1 MIVGDFGLGRGYHR
15 DQGGLAHIGEAYQ
28 AYIRQQ
34 LELQG
39 DLIFLAGQA
48 GLGKPGDLPGR
59 GGKMAVAPA
68 AAASLCQHYRLQ
80 GGHIRH
86 DASGIGVLDDSA
98 QRHLDDD
105 VLAVP
110 SEAVLAGAGLTIFC
124 GILGL
129 VLEVDEGGEV
139 LVHLEHHIAA
149 LAAVTA
155 IGAAGCHILLPVEMH
170 RTIAALTGT
179 DLDFTD
185 IYKHVCCPSIGLWGA
200 KNELPV
206 KKPARFPGV
215 YTENRAKNCCHSLPH
230 LPRAGLHQLQVFS
243 FADAN

>member
-1 MIVGDFGLGRGYHR
+1 MVTTVSFPGLGLEFELNRVAFSI
-15 DQGGLAHIGEAYQ
+15 GGFNAVSYTHLSAKLKTWSRCRPALGRWGREW
-28 AYIRQQ
+28 QQ
-34 LELQG
+34 FFAL
-39 DLIFLAGQA
+39 FSVYT
-48 GLGKPGDLPGR
+48 P
-59 GGKMAVAPA
+59 
-68 AAASLCQHYRLQ
+68 
-80 GGHIRH
+80 
-86 DASGIGVLDDSA
+86 
-98 QRHLDDD
+98 
-105 VLAVP
+105 
-110 SEAVLAGAGLTIFC
+110 EAVLAGAGLTILR

-139 LVHLEHHIAA
+139 LVHLEYHIAA

-185 IYKHVCCPSIGLWGA
+185 IYKHLCCPSIGLWGA

-230 LPRAGLHQLQVFS
+230 LPRAGLHRLQVFS